1 LIIDY
6 VISNGLNKR
15 RGGELFV
22 KRFLQRLAKNKDLS
36 TITERAIRE
45 AQKSKQLKLF
55 GEKEFVEILF

>member
-1 LIIDY
+1 MIIDY

-15 RGGELFV
+15 RGGELFD